1 MGGDTFI
8 FKQFAITQ
16 TRSAMKVGT
25 DGVLLGALVSLSG
38 SERSVLDVGTG
49 TGLIALMIAQRS
61 SNQTTIE
68 GVEIEQAAAYEA
80 AQNAKNS
87 PWSNRLSIENVDFQ
101 SFAASKT
108 ERDQLYDLVV
118 SNPPYFNGS
127 YKSQI
132 VERTAAR
139 HSELL
144 NSDDLISGVVSVL
157 NRDGGRFA
165 AIFPY
170 QNAAIFIAKAASSG
184 LFCNRIMEIYS
195 KPSSG
200 IKRIMAEFS
209 FSKRLL
215 VSEKLTI
222 LDSSGDYSDQ
232 FRALTREFYLKF

>member
-157 NRDGGRFA
+157 NPDGGRFA

>member
-25 DGVLLGALVSLSG
+25 DGVLLGAWVSLIG
-38 SERSVLDVGTG
+38 TERLVLDVGTG

-61 SNQTTIE
+61 TSRAGIE

-157 NRDGGRFA
+157 NPDGGRFA

-222 LDSSGDYSDQ
+222 LDSSGEYSDQ